1 MTKMQLK
8 VTVVTFATPQLEK
21 IPRLTAFPPFLQNSS
36 TLQQFFHPLLRGIY
50 GKVFPSP
57 HSKEGRGRVELCK
70 YMDIR
75 CFEGTG
81 WRDAIL

>member
-21 IPRLTAFPPFLQNSS
+21 IPRLTAFPTFLQNSS
-36 TLQQFFHPLLRGIY
+36 TLQQFFHPPVLGVF

-57 HSKEGRGRVELCK
+57 HSKEGGGGGGGGGGRTMQIHGYK
-70 YMDIR
+70 M
-75 CFEGTG
+75 F
-81 WRDAIL
+81 